1 MYNKLVLSGGAKR
14 GILTLGALDYIYDKY
29 PEHVSNIDT
38 YIGCSVGAIFSY
50 LLILGYKP
58 CDILIKLITKEFFC
72 KYKHIDF
79 LKLSKCEGAYDWNL
93 SGDLLRY
100 LTNDKY
106 NREFTLK
113 ELYEEFGKKLVCI
126 TYNYTKQEEEV
137 LSYETHPDLSCIDA
151 LHMSSCIP
159 LLFERFEYKSNHYI
173 DGAII
178 NNFPINL
185 LEEDDKALAINCTK
199 IYLNDDKNINIS
211 TFLNHMSSLVII
223 NNVKNNLK
231 NHKLNNTNIINIDGK
246 DISTN
251 GMSGNNIDILNIYS
265 YGFKYTSLMYP
276 KLLE

>member
-38 YIGCSVGAIFSY
+38 YIGCSIGAISNY

-58 CDILIKLITKEFFC
+58 CDILIKLITKGFFS
-72 KYKHIDF
+72 KYKHMDIF
-79 LKLSKCEGAYDWNL
+79 KLTKCEGAYDWNL
-93 SGDLLRY
+93 AGNFLKE
-100 LTNDKY
+100 LTNMKY
-106 NREFTLK
+106 NRQYTLK

-126 TYNYTKQEEEV
+126 TYNYTRQEEVV

-151 LHMSSCIP
+151 LHMTSCLP
-159 LLFERFEYKSNHYI
+159 LLFEMFEYKGNHYI

-185 LEEDDKALAINCTK
+185 LDEDDKALAINCTK
-199 IYLNDDKNINIS
+199 IYLNYDKNMDIS
-211 TFLNHMSSLVII
+211 TFFYHMSSLVLI
-223 NNVKNNLK
+223 NNVKNNLN
-231 NHKLNNTNIINIDGK
+231 NHKLNNTHIIHIDGK
-246 DISTN
+246 DISTH

>member
-14 GILTLGALDYIYDKY
+14 GILTLGSLDYIYDKY
-29 PEHVSNIDT
+29 PEHVSNIHT
-38 YIGCSVGAIFSY
+38 YIGCSVGAICNY

-79 LKLSKCEGAYDWNL
+79 FKLSKCKGAYDWNL
-93 SGDLLRY
+93 SGNILRE
-100 LTNDKY
+100 LTNEKY

-137 LSYETHPDLSCIDA
+137 ISCETYPELSCIDA

-159 LLFERFEYKSNHYI
+159 LFFERFEYRDNHYI

-185 LEEDDKALAINCTK
+185 LDEDDEALAINCTK

-231 NHKLNNTNIINIDGK
+231 NHKLNNTKIINIDGK

-265 YGFKYTSLMYP
+265 YGFKYTSLMYQ